1 MKLLRVSENK
11 RYLENIDGE
20 PFFYLGDTAWE
31 LFHKLDREEAELYI
45 KTRAE
50 QGFNVIQAVAL
61 AELSGLDKPNAYG
74 RTPLL
79 KNENGEYDPTMPDTE
94 GEYSYWAHVDYVI
107 SLIEKYGMYV
117 GLLPTWGDKYNLKWG
132 VGPVIFTP
140 DNARVYGEWIGKR
153 YADRDNI
160 IWILGGDRPMEE
172 QLHYDVN
179 DALAAGVRT
188 GDGGRFLITF
198 HPSGTTSSSQYFHDR
213 EWLDFNMAQSGHGGY
228 TKSYELV
235 SGDYARTP
243 VKPML
248 DGEPCYEDHPKNFEY
263 GNGFFDA
270 TDVRNA
276 LYQNSFCG
284 ACGNTYGHYSA
295 WCFAKEFER
304 FGVMDWQDTLHR
316 PAAENEKVFASF
328 IKDYPLHVC
337 TPSEEIVKDNKHDA
351 NFMPSM
357 VGEDYILTYVPS
369 GIGFFLDTDKVA
381 AYPKAKLFNPR
392 TGEYTESFSFR
403 DDGRVSLPTKGRGED
418 WVLILEK

>member
-11 RYLENIDGE
+11 RYLETIDGE

-31 LFHKLDREEAELYI
+31 LFHKLSREEAELYI

-61 AELSGLDKPNAYG
+61 AELSGLDVPNAYG
-74 RTPLL
+74 RVPLL
-79 KNENGEYDPTMPDTE
+79 KNRNGEYDPTMPDTE
-94 GEYSYWAHVDYVI
+94 GEYSYWDHVDYVI
-107 SLIEKYGMYV
+107 SLAEKYGMYV

-140 DNARVYGEWIGKR
+140 ENARIYGEWIAKR

-179 DALAAGVRT
+179 DALAAGIRA
-188 GDGGRFLITF
+188 GEDGKFLITM
-198 HPSGTTSSSQYFHDR
+198 HPSGTASSSQYFHDR

-228 TKSYELV
+228 CKSYELV
-235 SGDYARTP
+235 SHDYALEP
-243 VKPML
+243 IKPMM
-248 DGEPCYEDHPKNFEY
+248 DGEPCYEDHPINFDY

-276 LYQNSFCG
+276 LYWNSFSG

-304 FGVMDWQDTLHR
+304 FGVMDWEDTLHR
-316 PAAENEKVFASF
+316 PAAENERHFVSL
-328 IKDYPLHVC
+328 IRDYPLHVC
-337 TPSEEIVKDNKHDA
+337 TPDEAIVKDNKHNA
-351 NFMPSM
+351 NFMPAM
-357 VGEDYILTYVPS
+357 VGDRYILVYIPC
-369 GIGFFLDTDKVA
+369 GIGFFLDTERTADYK
-381 AYPKAKLFNPR
+381 KARLFNPR
-392 TGEYTESFSFR
+392 NGEYTDGFEFR
-403 DDGRVSLPTKGRGED
+403 DDGRVSLPTKGRND
-418 WVLILEK
+418 SWVLILEK